1 MKKIIV
7 NSYSINQLFG
17 FLIDYIPN
25 AKIPCMGGHPKNII
39 LLTCD
44 AFGVIPPVS
53 KLTPS
58 QVMYHFISGY
68 TTKVAGTEDG
78 IVEPTPTF
86 SACFGSPFLVLH
98 PQKYATMLAEKMS
111 AHEADAWL
119 INTGWVGNSANN
131 GGKRCP
137 LKYTRAILDAIH
149 NGTLAK
155 GEFETYEVFQLA
167 IPTVVEG
174 VPNDILH
181 PKRAWQ
187 GVPEEFDNS
196 LQKVAD
202 MFVKNFENFKD
213 EASPETCQA
222 GPKI

>member
-1 MKKIIV
+1 
-7 NSYSINQLFG
+7 
-17 FLIDYIPN
+17 
-25 AKIPCMGGHPKNII
+25 MGGHPKNII

-86 SACFGSPFLVLH
+86 SACFGAPFLVLH

-111 AHEADAWL
+111 AHAADAWL
-119 INTGWVGNSANN
+119 INTGWVGNSAKN

-149 NGTLAK
+149 KGTLAQ
-155 GEFETYEVFQLA
+155 GQFETYEVFGLS
-167 IPTVVEG
+167 IPTAVDG
-174 VPNDILH
+174 VPDDILH
-181 PKRAWQ
+181 PRKAWQ
-187 GVPEEFDNS
+187 GVPDDFQGS
-196 LQKVAD
+196 LTSVAE
-202 MFVKNFENFKD
+202 MFVNNFKTFQD
-213 EASPETCQA
+213 EASPETCNA
-222 GPKI
+222 GPHI

>member
-1 MKKIIV
+1 MC
-7 NSYSINQLFG
+7 
-17 FLIDYIPN
+17 IDYIPN
-25 AKIPCMGGHPKNII
+25 AKVPCMGGHPKNII

-53 KLTPS
+53 QLTPS

-78 IVEPTPTF
+78 IIEPTPTF

-111 AHEADAWL
+111 KFAADAWL
-119 INTGWVGNSANN
+119 INTGWVGNSAKN

-149 NGTLAK
+149 QGTLRR
-155 GEFETYEVFQLA
+155 GEFEMYGVFGLS
-167 IPTVVEG
+167 IPTSVNG
-174 VPNDILH
+174 VPRDILH
-181 PKRAWQ
+181 PQRAWQ
-187 GVPEEFDNS
+187 GVPEEFEAS
-196 LQKVAD
+196 LVNVAQ
-202 MFVKNFENFKD
+202 MFNKNFEQFKD

-222 GPKI
+222 GPSLLTP